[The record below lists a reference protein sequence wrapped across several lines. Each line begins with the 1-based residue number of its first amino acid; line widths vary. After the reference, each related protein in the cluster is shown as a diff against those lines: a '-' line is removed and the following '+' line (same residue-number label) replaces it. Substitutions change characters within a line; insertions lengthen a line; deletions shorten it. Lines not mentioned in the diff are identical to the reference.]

1 MGAAAGALGVPDSVL
16 RQVKKLGAD
25 GFAAN
30 GNVDIYKVV
39 RWLLTKGHDFVP
51 AMSLE
56 EARAELT
63 LEKVRSLRYERAIS
77 GGELIPVGKVMGFV
91 DSEIDSVKKTIEG
104 FVVGQGFMIWQHGRD
119 EQSQNALK
127 SQLREV
133 ADYLKM
139 TVGGI
144 SGAVQFGLKRSVVKE
159 P

>member
-1 MGAAAGALGVPDSVL
+1 
-16 RQVKKLGAD
+16 
-25 GFAAN
+25 
-30 GNVDIYKVV
+30 
-39 RWLLTKGHDFVP
+39 
-51 AMSLE
+51 
-56 EARAELT
+56 
-63 LEKVRSLRYERAIS
+63 
-77 GGELIPVGKVMGFV
+77 
-91 DSEIDSVKKTIEG
+91 
-104 FVVGQGFMIWQHGRD
+104 MIWQHGRD